1 MRSICSFS
9 QELTIKSSIDS
20 DVVVEIVVEV
30 VVVVVLKIGFWT
42 TEFGRHSTL
51 RPGSMSSWPRVECCH
66 FSPTLYGQVLLL
78 KAMIPTRR
86 PPGEAPIAQ
95 ACPWAR
101 KRYS

>member
-1 MRSICSFS
+1 MLDCVV
-9 QELTIKSSIDS
+9 DAVVAV
-20 DVVVEIVVEV
+20 DVVAVDVVDTDV